1 MQELPVVIAVVGGE
15 GTRLYPLTLQHPKPL
30 VSMNGMAILSRTF
43 EAIVNQGFRDFIL
56 AGKGVR
62 NTLFLNEFFKGGE
75 GFSKMM
81 GITPGAKFRYQPK
94 YADRGNADA
103 VRFCMEFFDIKNDVL
118 VVGGDHILD
127 ITLSELIRFHRS
139 KKALVTVGLQKLD
152 EGRDISP
159 FGVVELSP
167 DGKIQRFIEK
177 PKNDEA
183 TSRLINTGIY
193 VFSPR
198 IREVLGGITDKS
210 MDTGKDILPY
220 LCENNFPVYGH
231 ICEGYWADVGTP
243 EALLETTQDMLHGKL
258 SRIKHTGKQTTIN
271 ESLSGITRGSN
282 KRWIHPSTLRNI
294 ENLKKPPKIGDYV
307 NIGEHCKIEGGV
319 TIESSCIGDY
329 CKIEK
334 GTKITNSVVMD
345 FTNIGRSVRL
355 NSCIVGRYTTISK
368 KSIIDRDLDVEVN
381 EGSHDMTPVIGDGVV
396 IEKGS
401 VIGPKK
407 RVAPIYESHRI
418 LSTGRFL
425 ELGYDE
431 SNVYFVEK

>member
-62 NTLFLNEFFKGGE
+62 NTLFINEFFKGGE

-81 GITPGAKFRYQPK
+81 GITPGAHFRYQPK

-152 EGRDISP
+152 EDQDISP

-167 DGKIQRFIEK
+167 SGKIQRFIEK
-177 PKNDEA
+177 PKNNES

-198 IREVLGGITDKS
+198 IREVLGNITDKS
-210 MDTGKDILPY
+210 MDMGRDILPY

-243 EALLETTQDMLHGKL
+243 EALLKTTQDMLHGKL

-271 ESLSGITRGSN
+271 ESMSGITLGSN

-307 NIGEHCKIEGGV
+307 NIGEHCKIEGDV

-431 SNVYFVEK
+431 NNVYFVEK